1 VGLVR
6 LFGLLAA
13 AVFSV
18 SVAQASPLVLADSS
32 LFVSNGPIVQAGFKC
47 GLINGKLVCGKGQGD
62 GQKNDDDDDHHGKH
76 SKEKKTGSGLSECT
90 IQEPS
95 GGGGCKNGKR
105 VCEKL
110 KSGKKCCGCVS
121 DPNSKPDP
129 KPDPKPADTPNPA
142 AERVCCTANHPSGDP
157 QKFCG
162 LLNDARKNAG
172 AARFNG
178 EPAANIFCTP
188 E

>member
-1 VGLVR
+1 VR
-6 LFGLLAA
+6 RACLFALLSA
-13 AVFSV
+13 AVLSMGG
-18 SVAQASPLVLADSS
+18 AQASPLLAPDSS
-32 LFVSNGPIVQAGFKC
+32 AFVSDGPIVQAGFKC
-47 GLINGKLVCGKGQGD
+47 DLVGGKLVCGKAEGNKSD
-62 GQKNDDDDDHHGKH
+62 DDDDDHHGKH
-76 SKEKKTGSGLSECT
+76 SKDKKTGSGLSECT
-90 IQEPS
+90 IQQPGS
-95 GGGGCKNGKR
+95 GGGCKNGKW

-129 KPDPKPADTPNPA
+129 KPAEAPNPA

-178 EPAANIFCTP
+178 EPPANIFCTP

>member
-1 VGLVR
+1 MRLVC
-6 LFGLLAA
+6 LFALLGAA
-13 AVFSV
+13 FFSI
-18 SVAQASPLVLADSS
+18 STAQASSHLTT
-32 LFVSNGPIVQAGFKC
+32 VSPVFLPDGPIVQAGFKC
-47 GLINGKLVCGKGQGD
+47 DLVNGKLVCGKGQGD
-62 GQKNDDDDDHHGKH
+62 GQKNDVDDDHHGKH

-90 IQEPS
+90 IQESS
-95 GGGGCKNGKR
+95 GGGGCKTGFKR

-110 KSGKKCCGCVS
+110 KSGKKCCGCVA
-121 DPNSKPDP
+121 DADSKPSP
-129 KPDPKPADTPNPA
+129 QPKPAETPNPA

-178 EPAANIFCTP
+178 EPPANIFCTP